1 ARGGSARRLAVSAR
15 RYDGRVDEDQTDQ
28 QDAPRCRLCGIE
40 ITEPE
45 YEDTGL
51 CGDCYWDDQTNAD
64 GSVGEDE

>member
-1 ARGGSARRLAVSAR
+1 M
-15 RYDGRVDEDQTDQ
+15 DEDQTDQ

-51 CGDCYWDDQTNAD
+51 CGDCYWDDQANAD